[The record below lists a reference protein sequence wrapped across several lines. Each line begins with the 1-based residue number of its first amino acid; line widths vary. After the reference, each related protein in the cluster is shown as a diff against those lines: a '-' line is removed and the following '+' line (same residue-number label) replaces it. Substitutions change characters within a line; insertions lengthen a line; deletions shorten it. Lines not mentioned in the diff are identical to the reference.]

1 MLVSPELTGRTD
13 WEPGV
18 VVEVEDNPFVGVVVA
33 AETEDGDV
41 FFGRKDLFK
50 SRREEVC
57 LP

>member
-1 MLVSPELTGRTD
+1 MTGRTD